1 MWNSAICLK
10 PDPFIMVPNAVGHLN
25 WIIGLVIHK
34 MKNIFLSHSRGA
46 FLTSVFK
53 NFVWGL

>member
-1 MWNSAICLK
+1 MWDSAICLK

-34 MKNIFLSHSRGA
+34 MKNIFLSHNRCA

-53 NFVWGL
+53 NFV